1 MQNSLTT
8 TPTTFADVYQDA
20 SDTSALVTPGV
31 VQDKATLLQER
42 KQQKMEALAPKVDL
56 GAFSAAR
63 SATPKEGYIDV
74 NRSGYSGLQIP
85 GVSTGYYPQELV
97 QQYQQPKAQEV
108 PTQEDSNKRYYE
120 EIQKAKYEDMGV
132 LGRAANAVKG
142 AGYYFGSGVQDTAD
156 AVVEGVGKVVG
167 TGVSALGFEKAGKA
181 IDAWDPIG
189 TEEEKSERLKELT
202 GFNSYGVDQAM
213 ERAKG
218 YISESLKGVEATD
231 PSTWGKATA
240 GGFLK
245 ALGEVATQPELALS
259 LLYIAG
265 PNMVVGGGT
274 KLASL
279 TAAKLAKDSQ
289 SLGRVMEVVKTPFA
303 QESMK
308 VAALGGAIN
317 NNDLDTLQAT
327 LGKDAEGNPSQV
339 TMERALLGWAMSSA
353 AASLDKMA
361 YDKIVGGIGT
371 KPLKEVF
378 QDLGESK
385 ARALVG
391 TLVYGAGVAA
401 KAGMLEAPQ
410 EFIQSYVEAFNGAYG
425 GKNKDGSTI
434 TAKQALNDGLTE
446 AVLGGMAGLVAGTY
460 ASAGMQGARAVV
472 DSTGKVQE
480 QVASEPA
487 TTVLRP
493 SVVEVAPVD
502 AAAKKQEY
510 VDKWNKLADD
520 AEALNPTN
528 AITYVNRIN
537 ELEALGE
544 YLGDTE
550 KANYAKNYVAEFK
563 TRVTEMLPNKEFK
576 LGSVEEAADV
586 VDFVLSHEG
595 NYNRPELQLGSE
607 SNAEVGGLLPV
618 VRDGLEQFAARNG
631 LNREVLEDKI
641 SQYEIVGK
649 DAAEGSR
656 GYLTYGRMLKGLSSA
671 ATPDV
676 EAVNS
681 VKGKL
686 LGYQQ
691 SQIRAIEAIT
701 KALEVAESGSENN
714 FELEGYRK
722 KDGSPFNVLLDT
734 EKRRQASIKTLRN
747 MLAEKE
753 KNLQGIEKVVNEY
766 SGSVKEAVPEQVDSV
781 VVQEQ
786 VKESPAEEIT
796 FEYDTPVQVV
806 QPVDN
811 LLSKWAEAQK
821 VDGGLVVTAD
831 KENAVEAL
839 LQEAELE
846 GYKAKGIFN
855 KDMVYAG
862 TNSVVAAIEV
872 DKSTVLNTL
881 PVSGMTG
888 IVGTVRD
895 RAIGSIKDTI
905 APYSTDNRSAT
916 MGDSPARGLIYGK
929 DGKVNEAVVTALQ
942 LAVQE
947 AVYTTKDMLKSRVK
961 TVEELSVMLGVP
973 EFEVTPEM
981 QMALNKG
988 MLYKTLADA
997 VGKSTAKLLGISK
1010 AKGVDVDNNSY
1021 ERLIADLGSTGV
1033 LMGVQQGLLKTEVMS
1048 SAEYSS
1054 LMMEVTDYADNEYT
1068 DDAKG
1073 PTVRFVTLGDVDK
1086 VASSD
1091 TTFKQVLEVLPE
1103 ANTRLTG
1110 PMLRA
1115 PSDKYLENKEIKV
1128 RKGLIEGVAVP
1139 TEAQEAIKKLDKM
1152 RWTVD
1157 LEGIKYIQGLLENN
1171 ELGFKQLLGYVEIG
1185 SPAYNNMVWD
1195 DKQVQE
1201 AKNDA
1206 VDKSIDVLKQL
1217 LVEHADK
1224 SALDVWFNWEYIR
1237 NGRLMLDSNTLN
1249 PQTDKQLHRFLV
1261 SPADHYTSY
1270 KVEKDTDGR
1279 FRFVAIAD
1287 GSNGLGAD
1295 KDVTVNMY
1303 YAIAQAL
1310 GFAVDKS
1317 STKEVMN
1324 FAAGVLNMS
1333 SVEVAGMKNSLLR
1346 GENYEFTVNGSKY
1359 KAKVEHVGH
1368 MLQAIRMLED
1378 YHEGKDIRM
1387 SLSAEFDDVTSGF
1400 AIKSLQYPI
1409 LENMEE
1415 HLKRVGVRMD
1425 GTGDSM
1431 NDVLASGEVLDSYQ
1445 SIGANFLT
1453 VPKADRDYLKKA
1465 KWDSRFNGLGKAVMD
1480 MMPTAKVVDGKVVV
1494 GEDLRKIFKP
1504 VFMVFNYAAG
1514 MKGIRG
1520 AMTNDIKTRMVKK
1533 LVAIDPTKWDSIKST
1548 PEGKLLAAIGTTFG
1562 AKGVNGVLYR
1572 LKNEPLNKIKVNGV
1586 SLDKVIT
1593 DVVQATYGEEVERVL
1608 SEGFA
1613 PYFVLQESMNNVF
1626 KAAFVVYQ
1634 HKLEKSKEAWRKA
1647 NKGVLTKE
1655 VETEIAMGL
1664 VDEVFPAIKGPLASS
1679 LREGLVVAAETKVA
1693 GKSQVQT
1700 HVSKDLLGQ
1709 GTVTVRPVLKKL
1721 APAVKAG
1728 SAISIQQLDGA
1739 KLVKVINGLTG
1750 KGRYEGRTVG
1760 VTYIHDAVIPPLWYA
1775 DEVVKKSNEMTLQL
1789 GREYSVVKEVE
1800 ELANSV
1806 MVASADSEVIEA
1818 LGKVTMK
1825 KTSEGAVTFAQGL
1838 QGLSEVVNNIG
1849 RVVEEARN
1857 SVLDRVTTVG
1867 NSVGT
1872 SNMVYGSNEQ
1882 VVDVP
1887 AVTKT
1892 QEAGTIMLIKELS
1905 NLGCNKG

>member
-1 MQNSLTT
+1 MSTRLGSFTT
-8 TPTTFADVYQDA
+8 DKYAIEDA
-20 SDTSALVTPGV
+20 GKALDAISAESRVPSTLS
-31 VQDKATLLQER
+31 QDKATLLQER
-42 KQQKMEALAPKVDL
+42 KEQKQVDL
-56 GAFSAAR
+56 GLFNSSR
-63 SATPKEGYIDV
+63 SATPKEGYVDV
-74 NRSGYSGLQIP
+74 NRSALEGTIIP
-85 GVSTGYYPQELV
+85 GVSTGYYPKELV
-97 QQYQQPKAQEV
+97 DQYQQPQQVQEV
-108 PTQEDSNKRYYE
+108 PTTGMSVE
-120 EIQKAKYEDMGV
+120 EFKQQRTKEKYEDLGV
-132 LGRAANAVKG
+132 LGRAVNAVKG

-156 AVVEGVGKVVG
+156 AVVEGAGKVVAE
-167 TGVSALGFEKAGKA
+167 GVKAAGFEDLGKK

-289 SLGRVMEVVKTPFA
+289 ALNNVIKVVNTPVA

-317 NNDLDTLQAT
+317 NNDLDSLQAT
-327 LGKDAEGNPSQV
+327 LGKDAEGNPNQV

-378 QDLGESK
+378 KDLGENK

-410 EFIQSYVEAFNGAYG
+410 EFVQSYVEAFNGAYG

-446 AVLGGMAGLVAGTY
+446 AVLGGMAGLAAGTY
-460 ASAGMQGARAVV
+460 ASAGMQGGRAAV
-472 DSTGKVQE
+472 DSIRAAQE
-480 QVASEPA
+480 QVPVDP
-487 TTVLRP
+487 TTPVTQE
-493 SVVEVAPVD
+493 SAKVEAPVD
-502 AAAKKQEY
+502 VAAKKQEY
-510 VDKWNKLADD
+510 VAKWNSLADD

-544 YLGDTE
+544 FLGDTE

-563 TRVTEMLPNKEFK
+563 TKVTEMLPNKEFK
-576 LGSVEEAADV
+576 LGSVEEVTDV

-595 NYNRPELQLGSE
+595 NYSKPELQLGSE
-607 SNAEVGGLLPV
+607 SSTEVGELLPTV
-618 VRDGLEQFAARNG
+618 KEGLEQFAARNG
-631 LNREVLEDKI
+631 LSQEVLADKI

-649 DAAEGSR
+649 DASEGSR
-656 GYLTYGRMLKGLSSA
+656 GYLTYGRMLKGLTSSD
-671 ATPDV
+671 TPDV
-676 EAVNS
+676 EAINS
-681 VKGKL
+681 VKSKL

-691 SQIRAIEAIT
+691 SQIRAIGAIT

-747 MLAEKE
+747 MLVEKE
-753 KNLQGIEKVVNEY
+753 KNLQGIEKVVNGY
-766 SGSVKEAVPEQVDSV
+766 SGSVKEVVPEQIDNEVPEQV
-781 VVQEQ
+781 
-786 VKESPAEEIT
+786 KEVPTEEIT

-806 QPVDN
+806 QPVDR
-811 LLSKWAEAQK
+811 LLGRWAEAQK

-839 LQEAELE
+839 LQEVELE
-846 GYKAKGIFN
+846 GYKAKGVFN

-862 TNSVVAAIEV
+862 TNSVVATIEIG
-872 DKSTVLNTL
+872 KNTVLNTL

-888 IVGTVRD
+888 VVGTVRD
-895 RAIGSIKDTI
+895 TAVGSIKATI

-947 AVYTTKDMLKSRVK
+947 AVYTTKDMLKSKVK
-961 TVEELSVMLGVP
+961 TVEELSAMLSVP

-997 VGKSTAKLLGISK
+997 VGKSTAKMLGVSK
-1010 AKGVDVDNNSY
+1010 AKDVDVDNDSY
-1021 ERLIADLGSTGV
+1021 ERLIADLGSTGI

-1054 LMMEVTDYADNEYT
+1054 LMAEVTDYADNEYT

-1073 PTVRFVTLGDVDK
+1073 PTVRFVTLGAVDR

-1115 PSDKYLENKEIKV
+1115 PSDKYLESKEIKV

-1157 LEGIKYIQGLLENN
+1157 LEGVKYIQGLLKND
-1171 ELGFKQLLGYVEIG
+1171 ELGFKQLLGYIEIG
-1185 SPAYNNMVWD
+1185 SPAYNDMVWD

-1206 VDKSIDVLKQL
+1206 VDKSIEVLKQL

-1224 SALDVWFNWEYIR
+1224 SELDVWFNWEYIR

-1270 KVEKDTDGR
+1270 KVEKDADGR
-1279 FRFVAIAD
+1279 FRFIAVAD

-1310 GFAVDKS
+1310 GFAVDKA
-1317 STKEVMN
+1317 STKEVIN
-1324 FAAGVLNMS
+1324 FAAGVLNMGA
-1333 SVEVAGMKNSLLR
+1333 VEVAGMKNSLLR

-1378 YHEGKDIRM
+1378 YHEGKDVRT

-1425 GTGDSM
+1425 GTGSSM

-1445 SIGANFLT
+1445 AIGANFLT
-1453 VPKADRDYLKKA
+1453 VPKADREYLKKV

-1533 LVAIDPTKWDSIKST
+1533 LVAIDPAKWDSVKGT
-1548 PEGKLLAAIGTTFG
+1548 PEGRLLAAIGTTFG
-1562 AKGVNGVLYR
+1562 AKGVNSVLER
-1572 LKNEPLNKIKVNGV
+1572 LKKEPLSKIRVNGV

-1647 NKGVLTKE
+1647 NKGALTKE
-1655 VETEIAMGL
+1655 VEMEIAMGL

-1679 LREGLVVAAETKVA
+1679 LREGLVVAAETKIA

-1709 GTVTVRPVLKKL
+1709 STVTVRPVLKKL

-1789 GREYSVVKEVE
+1789 GKEYSVMKEVE
-1800 ELANSV
+1800 KLANSI
-1806 MVASADSEVIEA
+1806 MVASTDSDVVEA
-1818 LGKVTMK
+1818 LDKVTMK

-1838 QGLSEVVNNIG
+1838 QGLSESVSNMG
-1849 RVVEEARN
+1849 RVVEEARSN
-1857 SVLDRVTTVG
+1857 VLDKVVAVG

-1872 SNMVYGSNEQ
+1872 SNMVYGGSEQ
-1882 VVDVP
+1882 VVEVP

-1892 QEAGTIMLIKELS
+1892 QEAGTITLIKELN
-1905 NLGCNKG
+1905 NLSCNKG